1 MDLHMPYVGGIE
13 TTRRIRLLEYENGWA
28 PVPIIGLTASMVEDG
43 RPTIQGYDEC
53 RAAGMEYLGMKPISR
68 VNIRFYLEAFVYSQ
82 SKGKT
87 SRS

>member
-1 MDLHMPYVGGIE
+1 
-13 TTRRIRLLEYENGWA
+13 
-28 PVPIIGLTASMVEDG
+28 MVEDG